1 MKKIKQLLCVF
12 ALAIPFVAG
21 AQSMQIRI
29 ATTSGDEQS
38 FRSAEELMKTNF
50 AKLKEVRI
58 YSNSN
63 NEVQVSE
70 ALLKRLFSEAQQLEV
85 LEIKEVGIASFP
97 ELSVENKTLKV
108 LVLRLNNLSK
118 LPENIG
124 SLSALQTID
133 IYNPIT
139 EVPAS
144 LMNLKQLENLKFE
157 GAEFTDFP
165 EQVFALPKL
174 KSLIIS
180 QFDTKNKI
188 KVLPDNF
195 DRLPLLEELSLRNA
209 ALSEVPASVGRLP
222 KLENVYF
229 NANNLTKLPQALA
242 ENPRLTYVNINDNPL
257 DFKQF
262 IKSIEKIQWK
272 GVLYINNRNFTTQ
285 QYEEVEKRLPRI
297 SVFYT
302 QREE

>member
-1 MKKIKQLLCVF
+1 MF

-21 AQSMQIRI
+21 AQSMQIKI

-70 ALLKRLFSEAQQLEV
+70 ALLRRLFSEAQQLEV

-195 DRLPLLEELSLRNA
+195 DKLPLLEELSLRNA

>member
-12 ALAIPFVAG
+12 AVAIPFVAG

-63 NEVQVSE
+63 NEVQINE
-70 ALLKRLFSEAQQLEV
+70 FLLKKLFSEAQQLEV

-124 SLSALQTID
+124 SLSVLQTID

-195 DRLPLLEELSLRNA
+195 DKLPLLEELSLRNA

>member
-70 ALLKRLFSEAQQLEV
+70 ALLRRLFSEAQQLEV

-157 GAEFTDFP
+157 LNL
-165 EQVFALPKL
+165 Q
-174 KSLIIS
+174 IS
-180 QFDTKNKI
+180 QSKC
-188 KVLPDNF
+188 
-195 DRLPLLEELSLRNA
+195 LLYLS
-209 ALSEVPASVGRLP
+209 
-222 KLENVYF
+222 
-229 NANNLTKLPQALA
+229 
-242 ENPRLTYVNINDNPL
+242 
-257 DFKQF
+257 
-262 IKSIEKIQWK
+262 
-272 GVLYINNRNFTTQ
+272 
-285 QYEEVEKRLPRI
+285 
-297 SVFYT
+297 
-302 QREE
+302 

>member
-70 ALLKRLFSEAQQLEV
+70 ALLRRLFSEAQQLEV

-144 LMNLKQLENLKFE
+144 LMNLKQLEILKFE

>member
-70 ALLKRLFSEAQQLEV
+70 ALLRRLFSEAQQLEV

>member
-12 ALAIPFVAG
+12 ALAFPFVTA

-29 ATTSGDEQS
+29 ATTSGDEES

-70 ALLKRLFSEAQQLEV
+70 DLLKRLFSEAQQLEV

-124 SLSALQTID
+124 SLSVLQTID

>member
-12 ALAIPFVAG
+12 ALTIPFVAG

-124 SLSALQTID
+124 SLSVLQTID

-195 DRLPLLEELSLRNA
+195 DKLPLLEELSLRNA

>member
-38 FRSAEELMKTNF
+38 FKSAEELMKTNF

-58 YSNSN
+58 YSNSS
-63 NEVQVSE
+63 NEVQINE
-70 ALLKRLFSEAQQLEV
+70 FLLKKLFSEAQQLEV

-124 SLSALQTID
+124 SLSVLQTID

-195 DRLPLLEELSLRNA
+195 DKLPLLEELSLRNA

>member
-1 MKKIKQLLCVF
+1 MF

-70 ALLKRLFSEAQQLEV
+70 ALLRRLFSEAQQLEV

-165 EQVFALPKL
+165 EQVFVLPKL

-195 DRLPLLEELSLRNA
+195 DKLPLLEELSLRNA

-242 ENPRLTYVNINDNPL
+242 ENPQLTYVNINDNPL

>member
-12 ALAIPFVAG
+12 ALAIPFVTG

-29 ATTSGDEQS
+29 ATTSGDEES

-70 ALLKRLFSEAQQLEV
+70 ALLRRLFSEAQQLEV

-157 GAEFTDFP
+157 GVEFTDFP

>member
-50 AKLKEVRI
+50 TKLKEVRI

-70 ALLKRLFSEAQQLEV
+70 ALLRRLFSEAQQLEV

-157 GAEFTDFP
+157 GVEFTDFP

-195 DRLPLLEELSLRNA
+195 DKLPLLEELSLRNA

>member
-21 AQSMQIRI
+21 AQSIQIRI

-157 GAEFTDFP
+157 GVEFTDFP

>member
-38 FRSAEELMKTNF
+38 FRSAEELMRTNF

-70 ALLKRLFSEAQQLEV
+70 ALLRRLFSEAQQLEV

>member
-12 ALAIPFVAG
+12 ALAIPFVTG

-157 GAEFTDFP
+157 GVEFTDFP

>member
-12 ALAIPFVAG
+12 ALTIPFVAG

-29 ATTSGDEQS
+29 ATTNGDEES
-38 FRSAEELMKTNF
+38 FKSAEELMKTNF

-58 YSNSN
+58 YSNSS
-63 NEVQVSE
+63 NEVQINE
-70 ALLKRLFSEAQQLEV
+70 FLLKKLFSEAQQLEV

-124 SLSALQTID
+124 SLSVLQTID

-195 DRLPLLEELSLRNA
+195 DKLPLLEELSLRNA

>member
-29 ATTSGDEQS
+29 TTTSGDEES

-58 YSNSN
+58 YSDSS
-63 NEVQVSE
+63 NEVQINE
-70 ALLKRLFSEAQQLEV
+70 FLLKKLFSEAQQLEV

-124 SLSALQTID
+124 SLSVLQTID

-195 DRLPLLEELSLRNA
+195 DKLPLLEELSLRNA

>member
-12 ALAIPFVAG
+12 AVAIPFVAG

-38 FRSAEELMKTNF
+38 FKSAEELMKTNF

-58 YSNSN
+58 YSNSS

-70 ALLKRLFSEAQQLEV
+70 ALLRRLFSEAQQLEV

-124 SLSALQTID
+124 SLSVLQTID

-195 DRLPLLEELSLRNA
+195 DKLPLLEELSLRNA

>member
-29 ATTSGDEQS
+29 ATTSGDEES

-63 NEVQVSE
+63 NEVQINE
-70 ALLKRLFSEAQQLEV
+70 LLLKKLFSEAQQLEV

-195 DRLPLLEELSLRNA
+195 DKLPLLEELSLRNA

>member
-12 ALAIPFVAG
+12 ALAIPFIAE

-38 FRSAEELMKTNF
+38 FKSAEELMKTNF

-58 YSNSN
+58 YSNSS

-70 ALLKRLFSEAQQLEV
+70 ALLRRLFSEAQQLEV

-124 SLSALQTID
+124 SLSVLQTID

-195 DRLPLLEELSLRNA
+195 DKLPLLEELSLRNA

>member
-29 ATTSGDEQS
+29 ATTSGDEES
-38 FRSAEELMKTNF
+38 FKSAEELMKTNF

-70 ALLKRLFSEAQQLEV
+70 ALLRRLFSEAQQLEV

-180 QFDTKNKI
+180 QFNTKNKI

>member
-50 AKLKEVRI
+50 TKLKEVRI

-70 ALLKRLFSEAQQLEV
+70 ALLRRLFSEAQQLEV

>member
-12 ALAIPFVAG
+12 ALAIPFVTA

-157 GAEFTDFP
+157 GVEFTDFP

-174 KSLIIS
+174 KSLNIS
-180 QFDTKNKI
+180 QFDTKNII

-209 ALSEVPASVGRLP
+209 ALSEVPTSVGRLP

>member
-63 NEVQVSE
+63 NEVQINE
-70 ALLKRLFSEAQQLEV
+70 FLLKKLFSEAQQLEV

-124 SLSALQTID
+124 SLSVLQTID

>member
-12 ALAIPFVAG
+12 ALAIPFVVG

-70 ALLKRLFSEAQQLEV
+70 ALLKMLFSEAQQLEV

-195 DRLPLLEELSLRNA
+195 DKLPLLEELSLRNA

>member
-12 ALAIPFVAG
+12 ALTIPFVAG

-58 YSNSN
+58 YSNSS

-70 ALLKRLFSEAQQLEV
+70 ALLRRLFSEAQQLEV

-124 SLSALQTID
+124 SLSVLQTID

-195 DRLPLLEELSLRNA
+195 DKLPLLEELSLRNA

>member
-12 ALAIPFVAG
+12 ALAIPFVTG

-50 AKLKEVRI
+50 TKLKEVRI

-70 ALLKRLFSEAQQLEV
+70 ALLRRLFSEAQQLEV

-195 DRLPLLEELSLRNA
+195 DKLPLLEELSLRNA

>member
-12 ALAIPFVAG
+12 ALAFPFVTA

-29 ATTSGDEQS
+29 ATTSGDEES

-63 NEVQVSE
+63 NEVQINE
-70 ALLKRLFSEAQQLEV
+70 FLLKKLFSEAQQLEV

-157 GAEFTDFP
+157 GVEFTDFP

-195 DRLPLLEELSLRNA
+195 DKLPLLEELSLRNA